1 MRRRAFFVLAVLAC
15 GSLFIGA
22 GSAGPAKIKVL
33 IVTGCDVGAHKWYE
47 TTPELKAILV
57 ETGRFD
63 VRVCEDPGI
72 LESKAIGDYDL
83 LVLNYMN
90 AGRPSISAEAK
101 KNLLSHVDRG
111 TNLLCFHFSTAA
123 FTDWDDGYIPL
134 IGRAW
139 RKGSGHGPRGKFMVH
154 IEDEEHPITK
164 GMEDFETDDELYAK
178 LVGDKPIHVL
188 ASAKSE
194 WSGAVEP
201 LAFTHTYGKGRV
213 YTFLFGHDVQALR
226 IPAIR
231 KLFARGAEWAATGGV
246 KD

>member
-1 MRRRAFFVLAVLAC
+1 MRRRTLFVMAVLAC
-15 GSLFIGA
+15 GLIFLGA

-90 AGRPSISAEAK
+90 AGRPSLTDEAK
-101 KNLLSHVDRG
+101 KNLLKAVDHG
-111 TNLLCFHFSTAA
+111 KALLCFHFSTAA
-123 FTDWDDGYIPL
+123 FSDWDKEYIPL

-139 RKGSGHGPRGKFMVH
+139 RGGSGHGPRGKFMVH
-154 IEDEEHPITK
+154 IEDKDHPITK
-164 GMEDFETDDELYAK
+164 GLEDFETDDELYAK
-178 LVGDKPIHVL
+178 LVGDKSIQVL
-188 ASAKSE
+188 VSAKSE
-194 WSGAVEP
+194 WSGRVEP

-213 YTFLFGHDVQALR
+213 YTYLFGHDVQALKV
-226 IPAIR
+226 PGVR